1 MMNVIDARTQVKN
14 LLDDYKK
21 TMSNQ
26 LSPRV
31 NYGMIKELELKFH
44 CDRLVAE
51 LACHKV
57 NFKNLELAID
67 FLYGHDSHNL
77 HKHPFVPFQTNERE
91 LNPDWSVSEI
101 ADNYNVA
108 PDAPQ
113 NEQGQVVSFAHK
125 KSSGSPDSNNKNSS
139 SKLDLQS

>member
-1 MMNVIDARTQVKN
+1 MNVIDARTEVRR

-21 TMSNQ
+21 TMSISSEQ
-26 LSPRV
+26 KV
-31 NYGMIKELELKFH
+31 DHGMIKELELKFH

-57 NFKNLELAID
+57 NFKSLELAID

-91 LNPDWSVSEI
+91 DREENNLDWSEVE
-101 ADNYNVA
+101 V
-108 PDAPQ
+108 P
-113 NEQGQVVSFAHK
+113 
-125 KSSGSPDSNNKNSS
+125 
-139 SKLDLQS
+139 